1 MKERNMHALDPY
13 EAKVSNTFLEAEF
26 SENFHITDKSQRNP
40 ALGII
45 KYEALAFLDARVCK
59 VNPQG

>member
-26 SENFHITDKSQRNP
+26 SENFHITDNSQRNP

-45 KYEALAFLDARVCK
+45 KYKALAFLDARVCK